1 MKAILE
7 FNLPDDD
14 ESFKMATTASNWYSA
29 MSDLSNYLRS
39 ELKHNSDKYSE
50 SEYRIIESIRNK
62 LFECMN
68 DNGISF

>member
-14 ESFKMATTASNWYSA
+14 ESFKMATGAVNWYLA
-29 MSDLSNYLRS
+29 MNDLSNYLRS
-39 ELKHNSDKYSE
+39 EIKYKSDQYSK
-50 SEYRIIESIRNK
+50 SEYRILVSIQEK

-68 DNGISF
+68 DHGVSF